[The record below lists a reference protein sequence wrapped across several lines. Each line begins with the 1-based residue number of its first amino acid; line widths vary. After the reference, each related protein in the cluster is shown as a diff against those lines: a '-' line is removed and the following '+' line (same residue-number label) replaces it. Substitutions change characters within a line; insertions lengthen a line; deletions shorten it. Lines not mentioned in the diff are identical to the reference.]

1 MTDQPSNNP
10 RIGLTGG
17 IAAGKSTVA
26 RRLADEHGAL
36 IIDADAIVRK
46 LQEPGGRG
54 LAAIVAEFGEDMLT
68 ADGTL
73 DRARLGALIFNDEGA
88 RARLNAIIHPM
99 VREEA
104 QRIADSAAPGQL
116 IIEDIPL
123 LVESGQAGRFD
134 HVMVVEAPL
143 AERVRRMVE
152 DRGMS
157 EGDAHVRIKAQAT
170 DEQRREVASHV
181 LVNHGS
187 VDELHQAVD
196 AAVASILAVPRHADS
211 GRGTD

>member
-26 RRLADEHGAL
+26 RRLAEEHGAL

-46 LQEPGGRG
+46 LQELGGRG
-54 LAAIVAEFGEDMLT
+54 LEAIVAEFGNDMLT

-73 DRARLGALIFNDEGA
+73 DRARLGALVFNDEDA

-104 QRIADSAAPGQL
+104 QRLADSAAPGQL

-134 HVMVVEAPL
+134 HVIVVEAPL
-143 AERVRRMVE
+143 AERVRRMVD

-157 EGDAHVRIKAQAT
+157 EGDAHARIAAQAT
-170 DEQRREVASHV
+170 DEQRREVATHV
-181 LVNHGS
+181 LVNRGS

-196 AAVASILAVPRHADS
+196 AAVASIIAVPRHADS

>member
-1 MTDQPSNNP
+1 MTDQPRNNP

-17 IAAGKSTVA
+17 IAAGKSTVT
-26 RRLADEHGAL
+26 RRLAEEHGAL
-36 IIDADAIVRK
+36 IIDADTIVRK

-54 LAAIVAEFGEDMLT
+54 LEAIVAEFGDDMLT

-73 DRARLGALIFNDEGA
+73 DRARLGALVFNDEDA

-104 QRIADSAAPGQL
+104 QRLADSATPGQL

-152 DRGMS
+152 DRGMH
-157 EGDAHVRIKAQAT
+157 EDDAHARIKAQAT
-170 DEQRREVASHV
+170 DEQRREVATHV

-196 AAVASILAVPRHADS
+196 AAVASILAVPRDADS

>member
-1 MTDQPSNNP
+1 MTQQPENNP

-26 RRLADEHGAL
+26 RRLAEEHGAL

-46 LQEPGGRG
+46 LQEPGERG
-54 LAAIVAEFGEDMLT
+54 LETIVAEFGDDMLT

-73 DRARLGALIFNDEGA
+73 DRARLGALVFNDEGA

-104 QRIADSAAPGQL
+104 QRIADSATPGQL

-143 AERVRRMVE
+143 MERVRRMVE
-152 DRGMS
+152 DRGMH
-157 EGDAHVRIKAQAT
+157 EDDAHARIKAQAT
-170 DEQRREVASHV
+170 DEQRREAATHL

-187 VDELHQAVD
+187 VDDLHKAVD
-196 AAVASILAVPRHADS
+196 AAVASILAVPRDAEHS
-211 GRGTD
+211 GGTD

>member
-1 MTDQPSNNP
+1 MTQQPENNP

-26 RRLADEHGAL
+26 RRLAEEHGAL

-46 LQEPGGRG
+46 LQEPGERG
-54 LAAIVAEFGEDMLT
+54 LEAIVAEFGEDMLT
-68 ADGTL
+68 ASGAL
-73 DRARLGALIFNDEGA
+73 DRARLGAVVFNDEQA
-88 RARLNAIIHPM
+88 RERLNAIIHPM

-104 QRIADSAAPGQL
+104 QRLADSAAPGQL
-116 IIEDIPL
+116 IVEDIPL

-143 AERVRRMVE
+143 TERVRRMVE

-157 EGDAHVRIKAQAT
+157 EDDAHARIKAQAT
-170 DEQRREVASHV
+170 DEQRREAATHL

-187 VDELHQAVD
+187 VDDLNKAVD
-196 AAVASILAVPRHADS
+196 AAVASILAVPRDAEHS
-211 GRGTD
+211 GGTD